1 MRISDAQGVL
11 FFPVIN
17 LDLPTVKITLQQQ
30 LRFSLVV
37 GTQKISGLA
46 VVSFGIHRK
55 LIWLRGYHQ
64 KTKPAGTRPF
74 LPEHVIHLFVT
85 DISPCASKV
94 DPAFLPRDGIILTNR
109 FGRKLFFAV
118 FASANLR
125 YREAQPGIF
134 TTATDD
140 FSTIQSF
147 TKDGSIAQTSI
158 NGLQHLPV
166 IFSQLLL
173 S

>member
-1 MRISDAQGVL
+1 MAKSLLSEHFYAGNQRY
-11 FFPVIN
+11 
-17 LDLPTVKITLQQQ
+17 LPQP
-30 LRFSLVV
+30 
-37 GTQKISGLA
+37 A
-46 VVSFGIHRK
+46 VSFFRF
-55 LIWLRGYHQ
+55 LY
-64 KTKPAGTRPF
+64 AGSI
-74 LPEHVIHLFVT
+74 LPENVIHLFVT
-85 DISPCASKV
+85 DISPCTSKV
-94 DPAFLPRDGIILTNR
+94 NPGFLPGNGIILTNR
-109 FGRKLFFAV
+109 FGRKLLFAV

-125 YREAQPGIF
+125 YRETQPGIL

-140 FSTIQSF
+140 FSTIQLF